1 VGGGEDQ
8 VPFGGEG
15 GAFRAAP
22 GVSGAVDIELA
33 AGEADIAGAA
43 ERGEE
48 GGVLALLAGR
58 ERSVGHA

>member
-1 VGGGEDQ
+1 
-8 VPFGGEG
+8 
-15 GAFRAAP
+15 
-22 GVSGAVDIELA
+22 VDIELA

-58 ERSVGHA
+58 GRSVGHA